1 MDAPTMPVLLWT
13 DVQGRVVA
21 QSTQATTSVGLVF
34 VTVVMLSNPGV
45 DVPLSHMPTLV
56 LVVGRLPSGLFVP
69 RSDPIRV
76 SALA

>member
-1 MDAPTMPVLLWT
+1 
-13 DVQGRVVA
+13 
-21 QSTQATTSVGLVF
+21 VF